1 MEGGSSVGKAGND
14 NESPPKGNEDV
25 VSTTTAAMAT
35 MAS

>member
-1 MEGGSSVGKAGND
+1 VEGGSSVGKAGND